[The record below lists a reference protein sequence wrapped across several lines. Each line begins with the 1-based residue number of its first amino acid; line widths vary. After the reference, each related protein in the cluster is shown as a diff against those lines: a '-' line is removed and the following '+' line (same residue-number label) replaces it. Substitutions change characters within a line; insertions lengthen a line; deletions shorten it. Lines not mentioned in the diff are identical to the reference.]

1 MGSKQSTTKSSGT
14 VPADPEQWSEKSKQ
28 SYSYN
33 YIKEYKDIVYT
44 CWHCRKEAV
53 FTAEDQKYTY
63 EVRKAYIDQNRILCP
78 DCWKESLKIASD
90 IEECERKWSEA
101 KAILKT
107 DKTFLTTWLELLKIR
122 EKYVPY
128 KPNTAT
134 KNMLKKLLNQNG

>member
-1 MGSKQSTTKSSGT
+1 MPQR
-14 VPADPEQWSEKSKQ
+14 W
-28 SYSYN
+28 
-33 YIKEYKDIVYT
+33 
-44 CWHCRKEAV
+44 W
-53 FTAEDQKYTY
+53 QKPIA
-63 EVRKAYIDQNRILCP
+63 KAYIDQNRILCP